1 MEHVDVVCVL
11 RVMETEMEPRGR
23 LNARL
28 RGAEPLMSRSR
39 GPSGVPAQGEEQE
52 VTTWGERRWLLSLL
66 AGRQHQGCQG
76 STGVKGLREEGGQS

>member
-1 MEHVDVVCVL
+1 MGHVDMVCVL

-28 RGAEPLMSRSR
+28 RGAESLMNRSW
-39 GPSGVPAQGEEQE
+39 GPSGVPAQGEEEE
-52 VTTWGERRWLLSLL
+52 VPTWGKRRWLLSLL

-76 STGVKGLREEGGQS
+76 STRVKGLREEGGQS